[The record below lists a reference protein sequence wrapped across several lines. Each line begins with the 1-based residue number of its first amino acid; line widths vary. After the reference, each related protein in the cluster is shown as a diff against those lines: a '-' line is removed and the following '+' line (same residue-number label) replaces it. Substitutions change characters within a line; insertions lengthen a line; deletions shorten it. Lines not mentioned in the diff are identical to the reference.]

1 MDRSAFES
9 LIEAVL
15 AETIQAAHADGE
27 TRQPAPCTKQLAS
40 IRYGED
46 EAQVGSV
53 VSRLTTGRFS
63 SSPIAVPSSDFL
75 PPCF

>member
-15 AETIQAAHADGE
+15 AETILAANAFGE
-27 TRQPAPCTKQLAS
+27 TGQPVHCAKQLAS
-40 IRYGED
+40 VRYGED

-53 VSRLTTGRFS
+53 VSRLTSGRFS
-63 SSPIAVPSSDFL
+63 SSPIAVPSPDYL